1 MPRGSSAQG
10 PAENPAE
17 ACAAKNQTDAA
28 TVGQYKFTAYKS
40 SDGACVQVTSG
51 GKVVYNQS
59 VDSFQT
65 YTLGQPEDAQDN
77 IPAIANGTDVTG
89 RGQPDMI
96 VSLFTGGAHCCTIHY
111 VFELGPQFKLLA
123 TLNDSDDDL
132 AHFERGADRA
142 LRLRDGRLDFW
153 LLADV
158 LCVFAVGAGDAAL
171 DGRCQGRRIPS
182 GDGQDADARADDSG
196 VEQGAE
202 RGAEGGGGGRCRFH
216 RNDDV
221 ADGVE
226 PDLRRAIGSG
236 VEVCG
241 CTGAEGAAK
250 PTADAR
256 GFLLAAEDEPV
267 LAGFA
272 ADVEGYAAGM
282 RQCPGKSAAVAAKR
296 FVESTFPQG
305 LKANKIFVL
314 MAPLKSC
321 PDTSCFDDEVVPPT
335 SATRAPNHSRQLQ
348 IDSPRS
354 VKRVPDALVSKLQN
368 HHALGSPRLRIVL
381 SNIGTFGDI
390 NPLIAIALELKR
402 RGHTPVMAL
411 PNVYRPKI
419 EPLGLEFHALRPD
432 IDPTNSKL
440 VEMVYDVK
448 KGTETGLREFL
459 YPVLRQTYDDL
470 LDAATKPARADLL
483 LLGELNYAG
492 PIVAEV
498 TGIPWASY
506 VLAPFSFFSA
516 FDPPVLPPFPKLA
529 RADKAPGMGRAMK
542 RLARFVTRKWP
553 EPVYELRRELGL
565 PKGKNPIFD
574 AKHSPNLVL
583 ALFSRVLGD

>member
-1 MPRGSSAQG
+1 M
-10 PAENPAE
+10 
-17 ACAAKNQTDAA
+17 
-28 TVGQYKFTAYKS
+28 
-40 SDGACVQVTSG
+40 
-51 GKVVYNQS
+51 
-59 VDSFQT
+59 
-65 YTLGQPEDAQDN
+65 
-77 IPAIANGTDVTG
+77 
-89 RGQPDMI
+89 
-96 VSLFTGGAHCCTIHY
+96 
-111 VFELGPQFKLLA
+111 
-123 TLNDSDDDL
+123 
-132 AHFERGADRA
+132 
-142 LRLRDGRLDFW
+142 
-153 LLADV
+153 
-158 LCVFAVGAGDAAL
+158 
-171 DGRCQGRRIPS
+171 
-182 GDGQDADARADDSG
+182 
-196 VEQGAE
+196 
-202 RGAEGGGGGRCRFH
+202 
-216 RNDDV
+216 
-221 ADGVE
+221 
-226 PDLRRAIGSG
+226 
-236 VEVCG
+236 
-241 CTGAEGAAK
+241 
-250 PTADAR
+250 
-256 GFLLAAEDEPV
+256 
-267 LAGFA
+267 
-272 ADVEGYAAGM
+272 
-282 RQCPGKSAAVAAKR
+282 
-296 FVESTFPQG
+296 
-305 LKANKIFVL
+305 
-314 MAPLKSC
+314 
-321 PDTSCFDDEVVPPT
+321 
-335 SATRAPNHSRQLQ
+335 
-348 IDSPRS
+348 
-354 VKRVPDALVSKLQN
+354 
-368 HHALGSPRLRIVL
+368 RIVL

-583 ALFSRVLGD
+583 ALFSRVLGTEQKDWPEHTLITGFCFYDADAGNAALPEQLEKFLSAGEAPVVFTLGSAAVLAAGDFYEQSAKAAKKLGVRAVLLIGDDERNRPQGELPDSICVAEYAPYSALFPRARDGSASGRSGDHGAVLARGAADADYALLARPAGQCATHAQDGRGAGDSAVELQTVARGATGAGDAGGAGV